1 MKKEYTDRQG
11 ERVVTRNHNQERV
24 GKGLV
29 VKSFES
35 FPALKAE
42 HPDAREAWM
51 RVGKPSEN
59 QPWHLITTDSNL
71 MISYPE
77 EWIEIID

>member
-1 MKKEYTDRQG
+1 MKTQKTDRKD
-11 ERVVTRNHNQERV
+11 ERVITRNHNKEQTGE
-24 GKGLV
+24 GTV

-42 HPDAREAWM
+42 NPDVREAWM
-51 RVGKPSEN
+51 RVGKPSEK
-59 QPWHLITTDSNL
+59 QTWHLIKTDTGL

-77 EWIEIID
+77 EWIELVD